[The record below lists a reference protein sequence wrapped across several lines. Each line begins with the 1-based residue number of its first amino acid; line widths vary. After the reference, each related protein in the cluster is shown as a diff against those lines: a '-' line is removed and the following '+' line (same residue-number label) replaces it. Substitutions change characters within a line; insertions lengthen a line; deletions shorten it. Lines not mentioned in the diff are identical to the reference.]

1 MLNRSE
7 LINIMKENEI
17 NISRDNINLSIIE
30 NVLKSILIKLNS
42 VECIS
47 DSRFVIYGRMKIL
60 KEELNKNINEKK
72 YIDAYFNISDFL
84 EESRI
89 SLNNSPEIVDKNKE
103 YYNENNIC
111 KEEKDILMEMINK
124 YLSSINND
132 NEKNKSVNKQ
142 EILKDLCNDLNE
154 SIDNFEKSRLEEINA
169 DLFTLKY
176 NQRGLGGI
184 IVGDDG
190 SSMVCDSM
198 HPLSYYIEEFKNGL
212 TDNKGSLIFEIFKEI
227 EALPTGIETTIAK
240 VINYNSEVN
249 MIDPLTQGEIFSSVK
264 EICKK
269 NNIIL
274 ERTEDSF
281 GGLAYYYKFKK
292 INSNEKLNE
301 SLKLSNGKYAVDEE

>member
-212 TDNKGSLIFEIFKEI
+212 
-227 EALPTGIETTIAK
+227 
-240 VINYNSEVN
+240 
-249 MIDPLTQGEIFSSVK
+249 
-264 EICKK
+264 
-269 NNIIL
+269 
-274 ERTEDSF
+274 R
-281 GGLAYYYKFKK
+281 
-292 INSNEKLNE
+292 
-301 SLKLSNGKYAVDEE
+301 

>member
-190 SSMVCDSM
+190 SSMVCGSM

-281 GGLAYYYKFKK
+281 GELAYYYKFKK

>member
-142 EILKDLCNDLNE
+142 EIIKDLCNDLNE
-154 SIDNFEKSRLEEINA
+154 SIDNFEKLRLEEINA

-212 TDNKGSLIFEIFKEI
+212 
-227 EALPTGIETTIAK
+227 
-240 VINYNSEVN
+240 
-249 MIDPLTQGEIFSSVK
+249 
-264 EICKK
+264 
-269 NNIIL
+269 
-274 ERTEDSF
+274 R
-281 GGLAYYYKFKK
+281 
-292 INSNEKLNE
+292 
-301 SLKLSNGKYAVDEE
+301 